1 MTPNE
6 KINQTREE
14 LNSMAYRCRDMAQD
28 LEELAE
34 NLENLPEA
42 GTAVDSAPAPIH
54 GFITIKRM
62 LRNGLR
68 PVLGQ
73 LVTVTLEDGK
83 ETTWR
88 VIETEKIPTWRRTD
102 TQPVVLQLATI
113 LHYRPFSLPD
123 KKNPFGCNRYEISD
137 LAEWLDSDL
146 AEKLNVDDF
155 GSITPRRELG
165 GEDGRRLWLLSV
177 GEAGF
182 TEPENSFE
190 WYACEDEE
198 ERAKRRQLK
207 DSDGDPARWW
217 LRTPY
222 SGYARNVRLVY
233 TDGSLYNYYAFGAY
247 GVAPACI
254 IM

>member
-1 MTPNE
+1 MTQRE

-14 LNSMAYRCRDMAQD
+14 LNAMAYRCRDMAQD

-34 NLENLPEA
+34 GLPDVEMAAA
-42 GTAVDSAPAPIH
+42 GAPIH

-62 LRNGLR
+62 LRSGVR

-88 VIETEKIPTWRRTD
+88 VIETEKVPTWRRTD
-102 TQPVVLQLATI
+102 TQLVVLQLATI

-123 KKNPFGCNRYEISD
+123 KKNPWGHNRYEISD

-182 TEPENSFE
+182 TEPENAFE

-207 DSDGDPARWW
+207 DSDGDPAYWW

-222 SGYARNVRLVY
+222 SGSAYYVRYVIA
-233 TDGSLYNYYAFGAY
+233 DGSLNYYGAIYAY